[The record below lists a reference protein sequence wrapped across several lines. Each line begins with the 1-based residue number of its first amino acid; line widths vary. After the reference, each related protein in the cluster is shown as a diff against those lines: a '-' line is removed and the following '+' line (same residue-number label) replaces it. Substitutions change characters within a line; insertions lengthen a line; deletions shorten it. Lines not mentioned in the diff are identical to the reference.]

1 MLNKIYTRNYIIK
14 YINSLK
20 DKVLSKYEIGE
31 VNHILSKE
39 KISDSIIKL
48 VNDTLGLNNSYGF
61 IDSIGENFRYK
72 PSRKSLIISLKECG
86 FTVDEVKKEVYIY
99 LPSSEY
105 KWIKLDKRDV
115 VNFHAESKYSRMK
128 LREKLKLSNKT
139 NCPYLTDANFNDMKL
154 YRIPFST
161 ILSIEEGSNYLL
173 EDKFGKY
180 FSCIGE
186 KLLLEIKEVRGEYFW
201 RKN

>member
-1 MLNKIYTRNYIIK
+1 MLNKIYTRNHIIE

-48 VNDTLGLNNSYGF
+48 VNDTLGLNGYGF

-72 PSRKSLIISLKECG
+72 PSRKSLIISLKKCG
-86 FTVDEVKKEVYIY
+86 FTVDETKKEVYIY

-105 KWIKLDKRDV
+105 KWIKLNKRNV

-139 NCPYLTDANFNDMKL
+139 NCPYLTNADFNDMKL

-173 EDKFGKY
+173 EDEFGKY

-186 KLLLEIKEVRGEYFW
+186 KLLLEIKEVHGEYFW

>member
-1 MLNKIYTRNYIIK
+1 MLNKIYTRNYIIE

-20 DKVLSKYEIGE
+20 DKILSKYEIGE

-48 VNDTLGLNNSYGF
+48 VNDTLGLNSYGF

-105 KWIKLDKRDV
+105 EWIKLNKKDV

-128 LREKLKLSNKT
+128 LREKLKLSNK
-139 NCPYLTDANFNDMKL
+139 NYLTGMDFNDMKL

-173 EDKFGKY
+173 EDEFGKY
-180 FSCIGE
+180 FSCISE
-186 KLLLEIKEVRGEYFW
+186 KLLLEIKEVHGEYFW

>member
-1 MLNKIYTRNYIIK
+1 MLNKIYTRNYIIE

-48 VNDTLGLNNSYGF
+48 VNDTLGLNSYGF

-86 FTVDEVKKEVYIY
+86 FTVDEVKKEIYIY

-105 KWIKLDKRDV
+105 KWIKLNKRDV

-128 LREKLKLSNKT
+128 LREKLKLSNK
-139 NCPYLTDANFNDMKL
+139 NCPYLTNADFNDMKL

-173 EDKFGKY
+173 EDEFGKY

>member
-1 MLNKIYTRNYIIK
+1 MLNKIYTRNYIIE

-20 DKVLSKYEIGE
+20 NKVLSKYEIGE
-31 VNHILSKE
+31 VNYILSKE

-61 IDSIGENFRYK
+61 TDSIGENFRYK

-86 FTVDEVKKEVYIY
+86 FTVDEAKKEVYTY

-105 KWIKLDKRDV
+105 KWIKLNKRDI

-128 LREKLKLSNKT
+128 LREKLKLSNK
-139 NCPYLTDANFNDMKL
+139 NYLTSMDLNDMKL

-173 EDKFGKY
+173 EDEFGKY